1 MIGNE
6 TDKVTEELFWPL
18 LHRYPMGLEGSM
30 MACKLVFDH
39 VDGLCWKFESVIGWF
54 YIVAD
59 HTNSFYWL
67 DQKQK
72 GTMNPSNDDD
82 NCNKP

>member
-39 VDGLCWKFESVIGWF
+39 VDGLCWKFESVIG
-54 YIVAD
+54 
-59 HTNSFYWL
+59 
-67 DQKQK
+67 
-72 GTMNPSNDDD
+72 
-82 NCNKP
+82 